1 MNIKDV
7 LKLRK
12 DDEVYWN
19 DPDNGLCS
27 KTLKILK
34 IEVRKP
40 LQTVIITDVN
50 GDTLEC
56 FASELS

>member
-7 LKLRK
+7 RKLRK

-27 KTLKILK
+27 KTIKIATV
-34 IEVRKP
+34 EVRLP
-40 LQTVIITDVN
+40 CYTVIIT
-50 GDTLEC
+50 GDDGSYLEC